1 MTTTT
6 QKLTFAEYLTYDNAT
21 DNSKSPPILIR
32 VVLDL
37 IPPAP
42 RGVMPGSN
50 LVSTDKL
57 GIVLKYNALRPRYL
71 IAEDLT
77 FAPELLEQL

>member
-1 MTTTT
+1 M
-6 QKLTFAEYLTYDNAT
+6 
-21 DNSKSPPILIR
+21 
-32 VVLDL
+32 
-37 IPPAP
+37 PA
-42 RGVMPGSN
+42 SN

-57 GIVLKYNALRPRYL
+57 GIVLKYNTLRPRYL